1 MKTLEIKKLTLVL
14 LTIVLTGSTVFAQ
27 GWRGG
32 NRAGYGRNLNL
43 SADTTQ
49 LTCINMIQEI
59 TEDQKAEI
67 KTLEADHQEAMAELR
82 SERRSTIDAIEQN
95 TIRGNMLKRV
105 KNYREEVR
113 NLLTEEQQQ
122 QYDLLQARNQGWQQG
137 FAQGRRNAPHRSGLA
152 SANGQ
157 QRKCASGSK
166 AGRNGKGRGFNR
178 GGGCIYNN

>member
-1 MKTLEIKKLTLVL
+1 MKSQKIRKLTLVL
-14 LTIVLTGSTVFAQ
+14 LTLALTGSTVFAQ

-49 LTCINMIQEI
+49 LTCINMIQGL

-67 KTLEADHQEAMAELR
+67 RTLEADHQEAMTELR
-82 SERRSTIDAIEQN
+82 SERRSTIDAIEKN

-105 KNYREEVR
+105 KNHREEVR

-122 QYDLLQARNQGWQQG
+122 QYDMLQARNQGWRKG
-137 FAQGRRNAPHRSGLA
+137 FAQGKRNASGRA
-152 SANGQ
+152 GF
-157 QRKCASGSK
+157 
-166 AGRNGKGRGFNR
+166 AGRNGNGRNRAGAGNGRGQLNNRR
-178 GGGCIYNN
+178 GGCFYNN